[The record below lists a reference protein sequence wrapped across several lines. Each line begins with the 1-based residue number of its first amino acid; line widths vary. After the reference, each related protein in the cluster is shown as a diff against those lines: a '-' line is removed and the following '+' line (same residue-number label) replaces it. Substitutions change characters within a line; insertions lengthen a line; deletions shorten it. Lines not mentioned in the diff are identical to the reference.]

1 MAVITPFAAED
12 AGEMA
17 VTACTKLATNSTLI
31 ELRKHTGPAI
41 FRNRVACANPGIE
54 RGTARRDG
62 GVTASSSASSAGG
75 SASSRITPPS

>member
-1 MAVITPFAAED
+1 MAA
-12 AGEMA
+12 
-17 VTACTKLATNSTLI
+17 TACTKLATNSTLI

-62 GVTASSSASSAGG
+62 GVTASSSASSAW